1 MKRVEALFE
10 KWRKTSINQ
19 INVIAILFAG
29 IFAFSSAFVI
39 IFNEL
44 QDFKKEVVTL
54 EIDYMQNQ
62 QRRAVEQTSRLYKLI
77 EYRYEELKDKP
88 KSILYA
94 TISKEIKILLDDS
107 TDGNYIFVYDAHRQV
122 IYESK
127 YINPSHKVITDLIQ
141 TGKLGGGFLSFESK
155 KEDKK
160 ITHLAFAKEFKPA
173 HWIVG
178 SGVSID
184 EIDRVLMQKK
194 EEHSK
199 KISGFILKIITLTL
213 FLYIASTLKYRYV
226 TEKITKET
234 QFIRDSFKRASTS
247 YTFIDRDKI
256 KFEEFREIT
265 AHANLMIAAIKEKKI
280 ALENLNY
287 NLESLIEEKTQE
299 LQKSL
304 AYGKELLEDQDR
316 FVKNAIHE
324 INTPLS
330 IILMNIDL
338 YNLKYDKNPYL
349 VKIEAGVKV
358 LQNVYGDLSF
368 VVKKDRAD
376 YAVEM
381 INMTEFVKERVDYF
395 DDVALGNRLT
405 IKSEIEDE
413 IFILFN
419 EHELQRICD
428 NNLSNAIKY
437 SYINETIYVGL
448 HMKNGCTVLEIQS
461 SGDQIISPENLFKRY
476 YREDIA
482 RGGFGLGL
490 NIVKEIC
497 DKNSVKIE
505 VTSDNHQN
513 TFRYFFECSRK

>member
-1 MKRVEALFE
+1 MFE
-10 KWRKTSINQ
+10 KWKKTSINQ

-44 QDFKKEVVTL
+44 QDFKKEVITL
-54 EIDYMQNQ
+54 ETDYMQTQ

-88 KSILYA
+88 ESTLYT
-94 TISKEIKILLDDS
+94 TISKEIQILLDDLN
-107 TDGNYIFVYDAHRQV
+107 DGNYVFVYDEDRRV

-141 TGKLGGGFLSFESK
+141 TGKLGGGFLSFETNK
-155 KEDKK
+155 DDKK
-160 ITHLAFAKEFKPA
+160 ITHLAFVKEFKRA
-173 HWIVG
+173 KWIVG

-184 EIDRVLMQKK
+184 EIDRVLMKKK
-194 EEHSK
+194 EEHSN

-213 FLYIASTLKYRYV
+213 FLYIASTLKYRYI

-234 QFIRDSFKRASTS
+234 QFIRDSFKRASTN

-265 AHANLMIAAIKEKKI
+265 AYANVMLAAIKEKKI

-287 NLESLIEEKTQE
+287 NLESLVEEKTQE
-299 LQKSL
+299 LQTSL
-304 AYGKELLEDQDR
+304 AYGQKLLEDQDR

-349 VKIEAGVKV
+349 VKIDAGVKV
-358 LQNVYGDLSF
+358 LQNIYGDLSYI
-368 VVKKDRAD
+368 VKKDRGD

-437 SYINETIYVGL
+437 SYINEIIYVKL
-448 HMKNGCTVLEIQS
+448 HMRSGCTVLEIES
-461 SGDQIISPENLFKRY
+461 RGDKIISPENLFSRY

-497 DKNSVKIE
+497 DKNNVKTE
-505 VTSDNHQN
+505 VVSDDNH
-513 TFRYFFECSRK
+513 TIFRYFFECSRRID